1 MAAELREA
9 GWKGREMRYEIDRK
23 GYAPRVRHTGT
34 AAAHQATAPHPSPL
48 AASPPVRAAA
58 KKELE
63 GRIAGVDLTQME
75 CENTK
80 VREMEVK
87 VKEVEEGRRREVERL
102 QAKLTWYVLHRH
114 TPLSHAHTDTFP
126 SPHPSPLTPTLPL
139 QVYGQPAPYR
149 GDRE

>member
-1 MAAELREA
+1 
-9 GWKGREMRYEIDRK
+9 MRSI
-23 GYAPRVRHTGT
+23 GLGVRARAYGSSSSTH
-34 AAAHQATAPHPSPL
+34 ATALTPHPSPL
-48 AASPPVRAAA
+48 AACPLVRAAA

-75 CENTK
+75 SENTK

-87 VKEVEEGRRREVERL
+87 VKEVEEGRRKEVERL
-102 QAKLTWYVLHRH
+102 QTKLTWYVLHRH

-126 SPHPSPLTPTLPL
+126 SPHPSPLTPSLPSPYTL